1 MDSGIRVVYI
11 LSTAMSMVLAGIG
24 WTSLEHQAPDSV
36 DRDSESDSSSHP
48 RRHHSGNVDH
58 DTSEFPCGRGSLTGG
73 GPHWWRKDRTR
84 AGSPSKHHTTMNN
97 IVFTTSHVSGFMVH
111 FLDSRHSGYKLS
123 SSGVARLCQ
132 ENSTSPGRYRR
143 HFLCRQVSLSQR
155 HDDCGSPILSGPR
168 LFPSS
173 TNFLW

>member
-1 MDSGIRVVYI
+1 
-11 LSTAMSMVLAGIG
+11 MVLAGIAG
-24 WTSLEHQAPDSV
+24 PVSNIKPLTPSTEILNQTAHHIPDAIIAATWTM
-36 DRDSESDSSSHP
+36 
-48 RRHHSGNVDH
+48 
-58 DTSEFPCGRGSLTGG
+58 TSEFPCGRGSLTGG

-123 SSGVARLCQ
+123 GSGVARLCQ

-155 HDDCGSPILSGPR
+155 HDDCRSPILSGPR

-173 TNFLW
+173 TNFLWQVHRYPNPPHQNSVGP